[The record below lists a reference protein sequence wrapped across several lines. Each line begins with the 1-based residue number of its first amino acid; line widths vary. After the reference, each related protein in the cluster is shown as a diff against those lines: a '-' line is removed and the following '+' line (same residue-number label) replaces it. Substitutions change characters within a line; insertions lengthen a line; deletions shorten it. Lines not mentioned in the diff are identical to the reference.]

1 IKLYPCGRYF
11 HGAVDSVLTL
21 VNNEDL
27 PPDRIREIRVTVSRN
42 GYNMTC
48 EPKSER
54 VQPRTSPHAA
64 FSLYYCLAAAAVR
77 KQLFLDE
84 FSDEALADPDI
95 QSLAQRV
102 IPEVDDR
109 LGHLARVIPPTPVEI
124 VTTDGE
130 SFHNTTEYP
139 RGHPANPVKFDE
151 VFEKVKACAAC
162 AVKPIPEDNLLKFK
176 EAAAALEDLDDV
188 SSIPAWLTG

>member
-1 IKLYPCGRYF
+1 M
-11 HGAVDSVLTL
+11 D
-21 VNNEDL
+21 E
-27 PPDRIREIRVTVSRN
+27 
-42 GYNMTC
+42 
-48 EPKSER
+48 
-54 VQPRTSPHAA
+54 TS
-64 FSLYYCLAAAAVR
+64 SSSSNAAAVR
-77 KQLFLDE
+77 KRLFLDE

-130 SFHNTTEYP
+130 SFHHTTEYP

-151 VFEKVKACAAC
+151 VFEKVKACAEHS
-162 AVKPIPEDNLLKFK
+162 VKTIPEDNLHQVK
-176 EAAAALEDLDDV
+176 EAVTALEEMDDV
-188 SSIPAWLTG
+188 SHVMV